1 MKTKIILGSGTE
13 IIVEHSIA
21 EIENM
26 VPVNG
31 FLVLKKEDNGEVQI
45 RPEAIVYREEISEMI

>member
-1 MKTKIILGSGTE
+1 MKTKLILNSGTE
-13 IIVEHSIA
+13 ITVEHSIV

-26 VPVNG
+26 IPTNG

-45 RPEAIVYREEISEMI
+45 KPDSIVYREEV